1 LIAVEAFLMIRH
13 IVMFKFKESE
23 EGREKAGN
31 MAALKAMLE
40 ALPAK
45 VEEIRSFE
53 VGVNFFEGMV
63 AYDVVLVSEFE
74 SVEALYS
81 YQKHP
86 MHLKVADFVSKACT
100 GRVVVDYVI

>member
-1 LIAVEAFLMIRH
+1 MIRH
-13 IVMFKFKESE
+13 IVMFKFKESA

-31 MAALKAMLE
+31 IGALKSMLE
-40 ALPAK
+40 ALPSRI
-45 VEEIRSFE
+45 EEIRSFD
-53 VGVNFFEGMV
+53 VGVNFFAGMV

-86 MHLKVADFVSKACT
+86 DHLKVADFVSRACT
-100 GRVVVDYVI
+100 SRAVVDYVI